1 MQSKGNASPSQRERS
16 SSPQD
21 MDISDS
27 ESEDGQIS
35 KTDQEEERIM
45 NLTGGYDSQRKNRS
59 SGKEDSAEEPCTLAA
74 LEGCRLT
81 RDAIAKHHI
90 KPWFQDYVT
99 GELCRFFVETI
110 LTCDR
115 CLGEISHWSRA
126 KRGTCISDMSSEW

>member
-1 MQSKGNASPSQRERS
+1 VQSKGNASPSQRERS

-35 KTDQEEERIM
+35 KTDQEEERLM
-45 NLTGGYDSQRKNRS
+45 GLTGGYDAQRRTRPGAK
-59 SGKEDSAEEPCTLAA
+59 DDAAEEPCSLAA
-74 LEGCRLT
+74 LEACRLT

-99 GELCRFFVETI
+99 GGLCRFFVETV
-110 LTCDR
+110 LTCAR
-115 CLGEISHWSRA
+115 CLGEISHWYRA
-126 KRGTCISDMSSEW
+126 KWGTSISDMSSEW